1 MNWEGIEE
9 AVAIADA
16 GSFVGGATL
25 LDVSTSHVSRS
36 IQRLEERLG
45 TVLFDRTTRRV
56 RLTDTGRVFVEQG
69 RRIIQER
76 EELMSLVD
84 GTSEP
89 HGELK
94 ITCSI
99 TLGERFVVPIL
110 RRFVA
115 AHPRIS
121 ISIDLSNRL
130 IDLVAEGIDL
140 AIRTGEVADKR
151 LVNRRIASRVSEVC
165 AAPSYLQSFGIPQ
178 TIDDLKGHEC
188 LVGTNATWHFTEEG
202 RLRDFTPRG
211 HWRCNSGAAV
221 AEVAVAGMGICQLP
235 SFYVRQS
242 IEAGLL
248 VPILSRFKATP
259 EPISVVYP
267 HRRHLLPKVRHLA
280 DTLEAHLQ
288 SEIDSV

>member
-1 MNWEGIEE
+1 MSWDGIEE

-16 GSFVGGATL
+16 GSFIGGATL

-36 IQRLEERLG
+36 IARLEERLG
-45 TVLFDRTTRRV
+45 AVLFDRTTRRV

-110 RRFVA
+110 RRFA
-115 AHPRIS
+115 EAHPRIS

-130 IDLVAEGIDL
+130 IDLVGEGFDL

-151 LVNRRIASRVSEVC
+151 LVCRRIASRVSEVC
-165 AAPSYLQSFGIPQ
+165 AAPHYLKSFGTPQ
-178 TIDDLKGHEC
+178 TIEELKGHEC
-188 LVGTNATWHFTEEG
+188 LVGTNATWHFLEDG
-202 RLRDFTPRG
+202 RFRNFTPRG
-211 HWRCNSGAAV
+211 RWRCNSGAAV
-221 AEVAVAGMGICQLP
+221 AEAAIAGMGICQLP
-235 SFYVRQS
+235 SFYVRQP
-242 IEAGLL
+242 IALGLL
-248 VPILSRFKATP
+248 VPLLPNFCATP

-267 HRRHLLPKVRHLA
+267 QRRHLLPKVRRLA
-280 DTLEAHLQ
+280 EAFEAHLQ
-288 SEIDSV
+288 REIDSA